1 MDSENAILALAA
13 LAQPTRLDVFR
24 LLVRH
29 EPEGLAAGDIA
40 KALAV
45 PQNTMSSHL
54 SILSRAG
61 LVSARRFSRSI
72 VYRADLTRLQAV
84 VLFMLKDCCDGRPE
98 ICTPL
103 VESLTPCVRPS
114 RKSALMQNF
123 DLPRRL
129 TAEALGTA
137 LLVATVVGSGI
148 MAESLTRDVA
158 LALLGKHAP
167 TGAILVVLITILGPI
182 SGAHFNPAVTLIF
195 ALKRELTPRDALLYI
210 VVQIAGGIVGTMMA
224 HAMFALPLLD
234 ASLKMRT
241 GGAQWLAES
250 VAAFVCRNHSCRR
263 SLRALFRALAGRPLH
278 HGGLLVYIVD
288 VVCDPAVA
296 IARSMTNTFSGI
308 RPTDLPASSRPN
320 SAARSQR

>member
-40 KALAV
+40 KTLAV

-103 VESLTPCVRPS
+103 VESLTPCCP
-114 RKSALMQNF
+114 
-123 DLPRRL
+123 P
-129 TAEALGTA
+129 
-137 LLVATVVGSGI
+137 
-148 MAESLTRDVA
+148 
-158 LALLGKHAP
+158 
-167 TGAILVVLITILGPI
+167 
-182 SGAHFNPAVTLIF
+182 
-195 ALKRELTPRDALLYI
+195 LKKKRADAKL
-210 VVQIAGGIVGTMMA
+210 
-224 HAMFALPLLD
+224 
-234 ASLKMRT
+234 
-241 GGAQWLAES
+241 
-250 VAAFVCRNHSCRR
+250 
-263 SLRALFRALAGRPLH
+263 
-278 HGGLLVYIVD
+278 
-288 VVCDPAVA
+288 
-296 IARSMTNTFSGI
+296 
-308 RPTDLPASSRPN
+308 
-320 SAARSQR
+320 